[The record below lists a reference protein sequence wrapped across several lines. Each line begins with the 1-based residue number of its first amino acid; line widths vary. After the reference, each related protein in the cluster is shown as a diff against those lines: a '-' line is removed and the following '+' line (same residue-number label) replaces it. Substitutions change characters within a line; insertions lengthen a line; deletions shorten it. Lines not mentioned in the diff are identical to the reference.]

1 MTETYF
7 KVWEIARKEL
17 YSFIKLYNISKINYT
32 FEEYFNHIIKK
43 HKIKLLP
50 HHFSDEAILGLTLI
64 DNLGISFSYETS
76 SIPSRQNFTKC
87 HELGHLILQHSG
99 TVFAENTQNNDQQEK
114 EANYFSSFILMP
126 DIVLLTKI
134 FYQKKTF
141 QETKLELKVSTQAF
155 ELRLNELLI
164 HQGKIPSS
172 TAQKLVKS
180 YITGSN
186 KPIMKAFASLKDQII
201 SEYEGIYIDDIDRFK
216 IFINTKGFLTQLDI
230 TSLSDLEFQK
240 TAQAL
245 QNIEVKTYYN
255 QGLAVFYSWHK
266 DFFTEEESLRKAKFI
281 HYELIKKRTSN

>member
-7 KVWEIARKEL
+7 KVWKIAKKEL

-32 FEEYFNHIIKK
+32 FEEYFNYIVQKN
-43 HKIKLLP
+43 KIKLLP

-64 DNLGISFSYETS
+64 DNLGISFSYEIS
-76 SIPSRQNFTKC
+76 SISSRQNFTKC
-87 HELGHLILQHSG
+87 HELGHLILKHSG
-99 TVFAENTQNNDQQEK
+99 TVFAENTQNKDQQET

-164 HQGKIPSS
+164 HQGNIPSN
-172 TAQKLVKS
+172 TAKKLVKS

-186 KPIMKAFASLKDQII
+186 KPIIKALASLKDKII
-201 SEYEGIYIDDIDRFK
+201 SEYENVYIDDIDQFK
-216 IFINTKGFLTQLDI
+216 ILINTKGFITQLDI
-230 TSLSDLEFQK
+230 PSLSDIEFQK
-240 TAQAL
+240 TAKAL

-255 QGLAVFYSWHK
+255 QGFAVFYSWHT
-266 DFFTEEESLRKAKFI
+266 DFFTEEESSRKAKLI
-281 HYELIKKRTSN
+281 HYDLTQKRTSN

>member
-32 FEEYFNHIIKK
+32 FEEYFNYIIKK

-64 DNLGISFSYETS
+64 DKLGISFSYEIS
-76 SIPSRQNFTKC
+76 SISSRQNFTKC
-87 HELGHLILQHSG
+87 HELGHLILKHSG
-99 TVFAENTQNNDQQEK
+99 TVFAENTQNKDQQET

-155 ELRLNELLI
+155 ELRLNEILI
-164 HQGKIPSS
+164 HQGSIPSN

-186 KPIMKAFASLKDQII
+186 KPITKVFASLKDKII
-201 SEYEGIYIDDIDRFK
+201 SEYESVYIDDIDRFK
-216 IFINTKGFLTQLDI
+216 ILINTKGFITQLDI
-230 TSLSDLEFQK
+230 PSLSDIEFQK

-255 QGLAVFYSWHK
+255 QGFAVFYSWHT
-266 DFFTEEESLRKAKFI
+266 DFFTEEESSRKAKLI
-281 HYELIKKRTSN
+281 HYDLTQKRTSN

>member
-7 KVWEIARKEL
+7 KVWEIAKKEL

-32 FEEYFNHIIKK
+32 FEEYFNYIVQKN
-43 HKIKLLP
+43 KIKLLP

-64 DNLGISFSYETS
+64 DKLGISFSYEIS
-76 SIPSRQNFTKC
+76 SISSRQNFTKC
-87 HELGHLILQHSG
+87 HELGHLILKHSG
-99 TVFAENTQNNDQQEK
+99 TVFAENTQNKDQQET

-164 HQGKIPSS
+164 HQGNIPSN
-172 TAQKLVKS
+172 TAKKLVKS

-186 KPIMKAFASLKDQII
+186 KPISKAFASIKDKII
-201 SEYEGIYIDDIDRFK
+201 SEYESIYIDDIDRLR
-216 IFINTKGFLTQLDI
+216 ILISTKGFITQLDI
-230 TSLSDLEFQK
+230 PSLSDIEFQK
-240 TAQAL
+240 TIQAL

-255 QGLAVFYSWHK
+255 QGFAVFYSWHT
-266 DFFTEEESLRKAKFI
+266 DFFTEDESLRKAKLI
-281 HYELIKKRTSN
+281 HYDLTQKRTSN

>member
-7 KVWEIARKEL
+7 KVWEIAKKEL

-32 FEEYFNHIIKK
+32 FENYFNHIIKK

-76 SIPSRQNFTKC
+76 SIQSRQNFTKC

-164 HQGKIPSS
+164 HQGDIPPN

-186 KPIMKAFASLKDQII
+186 KPITKAFASLKDKII
-201 SEYEGIYIDDIDRFK
+201 SEYESIYIDDIDRFK
-216 IFINTKGFLTQLDI
+216 ILINTKGFLTQLDI

-255 QGLAVFYSWHK
+255 QGFAVFYSWHT
-266 DFFTEEESLRKAKFI
+266 DFFTEEESSRKAKLI
-281 HYELIKKRTSN
+281 HYDLTQKRTSN

>member
-32 FEEYFNHIIKK
+32 FEEYFNYIIKK

-64 DNLGISFSYETS
+64 DKLGISFSYEIS
-76 SIPSRQNFTKC
+76 SISSRQNSTKC
-87 HELGHLILQHSG
+87 HELGHLILKHSG
-99 TVFAENTQNNDQQEK
+99 TVFAENTQNKDQQET

-155 ELRLNELLI
+155 ELRLNEILI
-164 HQGKIPSS
+164 HQGSIPSN

-186 KPIMKAFASLKDQII
+186 KPITKVFASLKDKII
-201 SEYEGIYIDDIDRFK
+201 SEYESVYIDDIDRFK
-216 IFINTKGFLTQLDI
+216 ILINTKGFMTQLDI
-230 TSLSDLEFQK
+230 PSLSDIEFQK

-255 QGLAVFYSWHK
+255 QGFAVFYSWHT
-266 DFFTEEESLRKAKFI
+266 DFFTEEESSRKAKLI
-281 HYELIKKRTSN
+281 HYDLTQKRTSN

>member
-7 KVWEIARKEL
+7 KVWEIAKKEL

-32 FEEYFNHIIKK
+32 FENYFNHIIKK

-64 DNLGISFSYETS
+64 DNLGISFSYEAS
-76 SIPSRQNFTKC
+76 CIPTRQNFTKC

-164 HQGKIPSS
+164 HQGSIPSH

-186 KPIMKAFASLKDQII
+186 KPIIKIFASLKDKII
-201 SEYEGIYIDDIDRFK
+201 SEYENVYIDDVDRLR
-216 IFINTKGFLTQLDI
+216 ILINTKGFLTQLEI
-230 TSLSDLEFQK
+230 PSLSDLEFQK
-240 TAQAL
+240 TIQAL

-255 QGLAVFYSWHK
+255 QGLAIFYSWHK
-266 DFFTEEESLRKAKFI
+266 DFFTEEESLRKAKLI
-281 HYELIKKRTSN
+281 HYDLTQKRTSN

>member
-7 KVWEIARKEL
+7 KVWEIAKKEL

-32 FEEYFNHIIKK
+32 FEEYFNYIVQKN
-43 HKIKLLP
+43 KIKLLP

-64 DNLGISFSYETS
+64 DKLGISFSYEIS
-76 SIPSRQNFTKC
+76 SISSRQNFTKC
-87 HELGHLILQHSG
+87 HELGHLILKHSG
-99 TVFAENTQNNDQQEK
+99 TVFAENTQNKDQQET

-164 HQGKIPSS
+164 HQGNIPSN

-180 YITGSN
+180 YITGFN
-186 KPIMKAFASLKDQII
+186 KPITKVFASLKDKII
-201 SEYEGIYIDDIDRFK
+201 AEYENICIDDIDKFK
-216 IFINTKGFLTQLDI
+216 ILINTNGFITQLEI
-230 TSLSDLEFQK
+230 PSLSDLKFQK
-240 TAQAL
+240 TIQAL

-255 QGLAVFYSWHK
+255 QGFTVFYSWHT
-266 DFFTEEESLRKAKFI
+266 DFFTEDESLRKAKLI
-281 HYELIKKRTSN
+281 HYDLTQKRTSN

>member
-32 FEEYFNHIIKK
+32 FENYFNHIIKK

-76 SIPSRQNFTKC
+76 SIPTRQNFTKC
-87 HELGHLILQHSG
+87 HELGHLILKHSG

-134 FYQKKTF
+134 FYQKKSF

-164 HQGKIPSS
+164 HQGRIPSN

-186 KPIMKAFASLKDQII
+186 KPIMKIFASLKDKII
-201 SEYEGIYIDDIDRFK
+201 SEYESIYIDDIDRFK
-216 IFINTKGFLTQLDI
+216 ILINAKGFITQLDI
-230 TSLSDLEFQK
+230 PSLSDLEFQK

-245 QNIEVKTYYN
+245 HNIEVKTYYN
-255 QGLAVFYSWHK
+255 RGFAVFYSWHT
-266 DFFTEEESLRKAKFI
+266 DFFSEDESLRKAKLI
-281 HYELIKKRTSN
+281 HYDLTQKRTSN

>member
-32 FEEYFNHIIKK
+32 FEEYFNYIIKK

-64 DNLGISFSYETS
+64 DKLGISFSYETS

-99 TVFAENTQNNDQQEK
+99 TVFAENTQNKDQQET

-155 ELRLNELLI
+155 ELRLNEILI
-164 HQGKIPSS
+164 HQGSIPSN

-186 KPIMKAFASLKDQII
+186 KPITKVFASLKDKII
-201 SEYEGIYIDDIDRFK
+201 SEYESVYIDDIDRFK
-216 IFINTKGFLTQLDI
+216 ILINTKGFLTQLDI
-230 TSLSDLEFQK
+230 PSLSDLEFQK

-245 QNIEVKTYYN
+245 HNIEVKTHYN

-266 DFFTEEESLRKAKFI
+266 DFFTEEESLRKAKLI

>member
-32 FEEYFNHIIKK
+32 FEDYFNHIIKK

-76 SIPSRQNFTKC
+76 SIPTRQNFTKC

-134 FYQKKTF
+134 FYQKKSF

-164 HQGKIPSS
+164 HQGRIPSIA
-172 TAQKLVKS
+172 AQKLVKG

-186 KPIMKAFASLKDQII
+186 KPIMKAFASLKDKII
-201 SEYEGIYIDDIDRFK
+201 PEYESVYIDDIDRFK
-216 IFINTKGFLTQLDI
+216 ILINAKGFLTQLDI
-230 TSLSDLEFQK
+230 PSLSDLEFQK

-245 QNIEVKTYYN
+245 HNIEVKTHYN

-266 DFFTEEESLRKAKFI
+266 DFFTEEESLRKAKLI

>member
-7 KVWEIARKEL
+7 KVWEIVRKEL

-32 FEEYFNHIIKK
+32 FENYFNHIIKK

-76 SIPSRQNFTKC
+76 SIPTRQNFTKC

-164 HQGKIPSS
+164 HQGSIPSN

-186 KPIMKAFASLKDQII
+186 KPIIKIFASLKDKII
-201 SEYEGIYIDDIDRFK
+201 SEYENVYIDDIDRLK
-216 IFINTKGFLTQLDI
+216 ILINTKGFLTQLDI
-230 TSLSDLEFQK
+230 PSLSDLEFQK
-240 TAQAL
+240 TIQAL

-255 QGLAVFYSWHK
+255 QGFAVFYSWHT
-266 DFFTEEESLRKAKFI
+266 DFFSEDESLRKAKLI
-281 HYELIKKRTSN
+281 HYDLTQKRTSN

>member
-1 MTETYF
+1 MIETYF

-43 HKIKLLP
+43 YKIKLLP

-164 HQGKIPSS
+164 HQGNIPSS

-186 KPIMKAFASLKDQII
+186 KPIIKAFASLKDQII
-201 SEYEGIYIDDIDRFK
+201 LEYESIYIDDIDKFK
-216 IFINTKGFLTQLDI
+216 ILINTKGFLTQLDI
-230 TSLSDLEFQK
+230 TSLSDLKFQK

-245 QNIEVKTYYN
+245 QNIKVKTYYN
-255 QGLAVFYSWHK
+255 QGLAVFYSWHR
-266 DFFTEEESLRKAKFI
+266 DFFTEEESLRKAKLI
-281 HYELIKKRTSN
+281 HYELIKKRTNY

>member
-7 KVWEIARKEL
+7 KVWEIARKKL

-32 FEEYFNHIIKK
+32 FENYFNHIIKK

-164 HQGKIPSS
+164 HQGSISS
-172 TAQKLVKS
+172 NTAQKLVKS
-180 YITGSN
+180 YITGFN
-186 KPIMKAFASLKDQII
+186 KPITKVFASLKDKII
-201 SEYEGIYIDDIDRFK
+201 SEYENVYIDDIDRLR
-216 IFINTKGFLTQLDI
+216 ILINTKGFLTQLDI
-230 TSLSDLEFQK
+230 PSLSDLEFQK
-240 TAQAL
+240 TIQAL

-255 QGLAVFYSWHK
+255 QGFAVFYSWNT
-266 DFFTEEESLRKAKFI
+266 DFFSEDESLRKAKLI
-281 HYELIKKRTSN
+281 HYDLTQKRTSN

>member
-1 MTETYF
+1 MQ
-7 KVWEIARKEL
+7 
-17 YSFIKLYNISKINYT
+17 
-32 FEEYFNHIIKK
+32 K

-134 FYQKKTF
+134 FYQKKSF

-164 HQGKIPSS
+164 HQGRIPSN
-172 TAQKLVKS
+172 TAQQLVKG

-186 KPIMKAFASLKDQII
+186 KTIMKAFASLKDKII
-201 SEYEGIYIDDIDRFK
+201 SEYESIYIDDIDRFK
-216 IFINTKGFLTQLDI
+216 ILINTKGFLTQLDI

-245 QNIEVKTYYN
+245 QNIEIKTYYN

-266 DFFTEEESLRKAKFI
+266 EFFTEEESLRKAKLI

>member
-32 FEEYFNHIIKK
+32 FEDYFNHIIKK

-76 SIPSRQNFTKC
+76 SIPTRQNFTKC

-164 HQGKIPSS
+164 HQGSIPSN

-186 KPIMKAFASLKDQII
+186 KPIMKIFASLKDKII
-201 SEYEGIYIDDIDRFK
+201 SEYESIYIDDIDRFK
-216 IFINTKGFLTQLDI
+216 ILINTKGFLTQLDI
-230 TSLSDLEFQK
+230 LSLSDLEFQK

-245 QNIEVKTYYN
+245 HNIEVKTYYTR
-255 QGLAVFYSWHK
+255 GFAVFYSWHT
-266 DFFTEEESLRKAKFI
+266 DFFSEDESLRKAKLI
-281 HYELIKKRTSN
+281 HYDLTQKRTSN

>member
-32 FEEYFNHIIKK
+32 FEEYFNYIIKK

-64 DNLGISFSYETS
+64 DKLGISFSYEIS
-76 SIPSRQNFTKC
+76 SISSRQNFTKC
-87 HELGHLILQHSG
+87 HELGHLILKHSG
-99 TVFAENTQNNDQQEK
+99 TVFAENTQNKDQQET

-164 HQGKIPSS
+164 HQGSIPSN
-172 TAQKLVKS
+172 TTEKLVKS

-186 KPIMKAFASLKDQII
+186 KPITKVFASLKDKII
-201 SEYEGIYIDDIDRFK
+201 SEYESVYIDDIDRFK
-216 IFINTKGFLTQLDI
+216 ILINTKGFITQLDI
-230 TSLSDLEFQK
+230 PSLSDIEFQK
-240 TAQAL
+240 TIQAL

-255 QGLAVFYSWHK
+255 QGFAVFYSWHT
-266 DFFTEEESLRKAKFI
+266 DFFTEDESLRKAKLI
-281 HYELIKKRTSN
+281 HYDLTQKKD

>member
-7 KVWEIARKEL
+7 KVWEIAKKEL

-32 FEEYFNHIIKK
+32 FEEYFNYIVQKN
-43 HKIKLLP
+43 KIKLLP
-50 HHFSDEAILGLTLI
+50 HHFSDKAILGLTLI
-64 DNLGISFSYETS
+64 DNLGISFSYEIS
-76 SIPSRQNFTKC
+76 SISSRQNFTKC
-87 HELGHLILQHSG
+87 HELGHLILKHSG
-99 TVFAENTQNNDQQEK
+99 TVFAENTQNKDQQET

-164 HQGKIPSS
+164 HQGNIPSN
-172 TAQKLVKS
+172 TAKKLVKS

-186 KPIMKAFASLKDQII
+186 KPISKAFASIKDKII
-201 SEYEGIYIDDIDRFK
+201 SEYESIYIDDIDRLR
-216 IFINTKGFLTQLDI
+216 ILISTKGFITQLDI
-230 TSLSDLEFQK
+230 PSLSDIEFQK
-240 TAQAL
+240 TIQAL

-255 QGLAVFYSWHK
+255 QGFAVFYSWHT
-266 DFFTEEESLRKAKFI
+266 DFFTEDESLRKAKLI
-281 HYELIKKRTSN
+281 HYDLTQKRTSN

>member
-1 MTETYF
+1 MTESYF

-32 FEEYFNHIIKK
+32 FEEYFNHIVQK

-64 DNLGISFSYETS
+64 DNLGISFSYEIS

-164 HQGKIPSS
+164 NQGDIPPS
-172 TAQKLVKS
+172 TAQKLVTG

-186 KPIMKAFASLKDQII
+186 KPIMKIFASLKDKII
-201 SEYEGIYIDDIDRFK
+201 SEYESIYIDDIDRFK
-216 IFINTKGFLTQLDI
+216 ILINTKGFLTQLDI

-266 DFFTEEESLRKAKFI
+266 DFCTEEESLRKAKLI
-281 HYELIKKRTSN
+281 HYELIKKRTNC

>member
-32 FEEYFNHIIKK
+32 FENYFNHIIEK

-76 SIPSRQNFTKC
+76 SIPTRQNFTKC

-134 FYQKKTF
+134 FYQKKSF

-164 HQGKIPSS
+164 HQGRIPSS
-172 TAQKLVKS
+172 AAQKLVKG
-180 YITGSN
+180 YITGSS
-186 KPIMKAFASLKDQII
+186 KPIMKAFTSLKDKII
-201 SEYEGIYIDDIDRFK
+201 SEYESIYIDDIDRFK
-216 IFINTKGFLTQLDI
+216 ILINTKGFLTQLDI
-230 TSLSDLEFQK
+230 PSLSDLEFQK
-240 TAQAL
+240 TVRAL
-245 QNIEVKTYYN
+245 HNIEVKTHYN
-255 QGLAVFYSWHK
+255 KGVAVFYSWHK
-266 DFFTEEESLRKAKFI
+266 DFFTEAESLRKAKLI
-281 HYELIKKRTSN
+281 HYELIKKRTNC

>member
-7 KVWEIARKEL
+7 KVWKIAKKEL

-32 FEEYFNHIIKK
+32 FEGYFNYIVQKN
-43 HKIKLLP
+43 KIKLLP

-64 DNLGISFSYETS
+64 DKLGISFSYEIS
-76 SIPSRQNFTKC
+76 SISSRQNFTKC
-87 HELGHLILQHSG
+87 HELGHLILKHSG
-99 TVFAENTQNNDQQEK
+99 TVFAENTHNKDQQET

-141 QETKLELKVSTQAF
+141 QETKIELKVSTQAF

-164 HQGKIPSS
+164 HQGNIPSN

-186 KPIMKAFASLKDQII
+186 KPITKAFVSLKDKII
-201 SEYEGIYIDDIDRFK
+201 SEYESVCIDDIDRFK
-216 IFINTKGFLTQLDI
+216 ILINTKGFITQLDI
-230 TSLSDLEFQK
+230 PSLSDIEFQK

-255 QGLAVFYSWHK
+255 QGFAVFYSWHT
-266 DFFTEEESLRKAKFI
+266 DFFTEEESSRKAKLI
-281 HYELIKKRTSN
+281 HYDLTQKRTSN

>member
-32 FEEYFNHIIKK
+32 FENYFNHIIKK
-43 HKIKLLP
+43 HKIKMLP

-64 DNLGISFSYETS
+64 DNLGISFSYEAS
-76 SIPSRQNFTKC
+76 SIPTRQNFTKC
-87 HELGHLILQHSG
+87 HELGHLILRHSG

-164 HQGKIPSS
+164 HQGSIPSN

-186 KPIMKAFASLKDQII
+186 KPIIKIFDSLKDKII
-201 SEYEGIYIDDIDRFK
+201 SEYENICIDDIDKFK
-216 IFINTKGFLTQLDI
+216 ILINTNGFITQLEI
-230 TSLSDLEFQK
+230 PSLSDLEFQK
-240 TAQAL
+240 TIQAL

-255 QGLAVFYSWHK
+255 QGFAVFYSWHT
-266 DFFTEEESLRKAKFI
+266 DFFSEDESLRKAKLI
-281 HYELIKKRTSN
+281 HYDLTQKRTGN

>member
-32 FEEYFNHIIKK
+32 FEEYFNYIIKK

-64 DNLGISFSYETS
+64 DKLGISFSYEIS
-76 SIPSRQNFTKC
+76 SISSRQNFTKC
-87 HELGHLILQHSG
+87 HELGHLILKHSG
-99 TVFAENTQNNDQQEK
+99 TVFAENTQNKDQQET

-155 ELRLNELLI
+155 ELRLNEILI
-164 HQGKIPSS
+164 HQGSIPSN

-186 KPIMKAFASLKDQII
+186 KPITKVFASLKDKII
-201 SEYEGIYIDDIDRFK
+201 SEYESVYIDDIDRFK
-216 IFINTKGFLTQLDI
+216 ILINTKGFLTQLDI
-230 TSLSDLEFQK
+230 PSLSDLEFQK
-240 TAQAL
+240 TIQAL

-255 QGLAVFYSWHK
+255 QGLTVFYSWNT
-266 DFFTEEESLRKAKFI
+266 DFFSEDESLRKAKLI
-281 HYELIKKRTSN
+281 HYDLTQKRTSN

>member
-32 FEEYFNHIIKK
+32 FENYFNHIIKK

-76 SIPSRQNFTKC
+76 SIPTRQNFTKC

-141 QETKLELKVSTQAF
+141 QETKLELKVSTLAF

-164 HQGKIPSS
+164 HQGSISS
-172 TAQKLVKS
+172 NTAQKLVKS

-186 KPIMKAFASLKDQII
+186 KPIIKIFASLKDKII
-201 SEYEGIYIDDIDRFK
+201 SEYENVYIDDIDRLR
-216 IFINTKGFLTQLDI
+216 ILINTKGFLTQLDI
-230 TSLSDLEFQK
+230 PSLTDLEFQK
-240 TAQAL
+240 TIQAL

-255 QGLAVFYSWHK
+255 QGFAVFYSWNTN
-266 DFFTEEESLRKAKFI
+266 FFSEDESLRKAKLI
-281 HYELIKKRTSN
+281 HYDLTQKRTSN

>member
-164 HQGKIPSS
+164 HQGNIPSS

-186 KPIMKAFASLKDQII
+186 KPIIKAFASLKDQII
-201 SEYEGIYIDDIDRFK
+201 LEYESIYIDDIDKFK
-216 IFINTKGFLTQLDI
+216 ILINTKGFLTQLDI
-230 TSLSDLEFQK
+230 TSLSDLKFQK

-245 QNIEVKTYYN
+245 QNIKVKTYYN
-255 QGLAVFYSWHK
+255 QGLAVFYSWHR
-266 DFFTEEESLRKAKFI
+266 DFFTEEESLRKAKLI